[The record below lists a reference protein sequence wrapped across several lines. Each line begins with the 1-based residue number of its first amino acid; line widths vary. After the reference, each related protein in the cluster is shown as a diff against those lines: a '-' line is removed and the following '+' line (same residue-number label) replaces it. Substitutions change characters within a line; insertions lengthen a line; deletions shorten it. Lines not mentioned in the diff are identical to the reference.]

1 MSPGD
6 FDLLANLLKQRS
18 GLVLSKEKVYLL
30 ESRLVPLARK
40 RGLSSLDALVEIG
53 RASCRETV

>member
-40 RGLSSLDALVEIG
+40 RGQIG
-53 RASCRETV
+53 RASCRERVYI